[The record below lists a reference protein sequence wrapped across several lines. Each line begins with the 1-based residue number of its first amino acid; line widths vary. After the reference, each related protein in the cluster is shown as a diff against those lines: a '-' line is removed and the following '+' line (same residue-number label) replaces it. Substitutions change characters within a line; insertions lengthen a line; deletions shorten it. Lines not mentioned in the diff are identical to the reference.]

1 MSSPHP
7 VQTSPIAD
15 ALPPLPCEVAGAG
28 VDGHVASVAAPRVV
42 TRAGVAPGHA
52 GAGPSLSDKM
62 DNHYVSVKFQRNFT
76 VPYTRA
82 FSLLALPTGAFIHY
96 YETIKTLWC

>member
-1 MSSPHP
+1 MSYPHP

-15 ALPPLPCEVAGAG
+15 ALPPVSCEVAGAG

-52 GAGPSLSDKM
+52 GAGPSLPGKM
-62 DNHYVSVKFQRNFT
+62 CYHYVSVKC
-76 VPYTRA
+76 PEKA
-82 FSLLALPTGAFIHY
+82 
-96 YETIKTLWC
+96 

>member
-1 MSSPHP
+1 MSSLYL

-15 ALPPLPCEVAGAG
+15 ALPPLPGEVAGAG

-52 GAGPSLSDKM
+52 GKGPL
-62 DNHYVSVKFQRNFT
+62 T
-76 VPYTRA
+76 V
-82 FSLLALPTGAFIHY
+82 
-96 YETIKTLWC
+96 

>member
-1 MSSPHP
+1 MRMSSLYL

-15 ALPPLPCEVAGAG
+15 ALPPLPGEVAGAG

-52 GAGPSLSDKM
+52 G
-62 DNHYVSVKFQRNFT
+62 
-76 VPYTRA
+76 
-82 FSLLALPTGAFIHY
+82 
-96 YETIKTLWC
+96 

>member
-15 ALPPLPCEVAGAG
+15 ALPPVPCEVAGAG
-28 VDGHVASVAAPRVV
+28 VDGHVAPVAAPRVV

-52 GAGPSLSDKM
+52 GAGPSLSGKM

-76 VPYTRA
+76 VPGKGPFTRA
-82 FSLLALPTGAFIHY
+82 FSLLAFLLA
-96 YETIKTLWC
+96 LSLL